1 MKFSYSQRKDDS
13 KNNENSDG
21 YESKNEQGKN
31 LKIDSSE
38 GGNDFEN
45 HDVNKHKKKLNS
57 QLFFTKLINI
67 IVNSVRKSLIFNQL
81 WISTSE
87 FILEKSHLFVTF
99 KAAVFR
105 SHK

>member
-45 HDVNKHKKKLNS
+45 HDVNKHKKKL
-57 QLFFTKLINI
+57 I
-67 IVNSVRKSLIFNQL
+67 
-81 WISTSE
+81 W
-87 FILEKSHLFVTF
+87 
-99 KAAVFR
+99 
-105 SHK
+105 